1 MTAGEDTSQAPPPGF
16 EALDALQRDPYP
28 RYAQARDAQ
37 GLTFVPELDAWL
49 VTRYAEV
56 REVLRRP
63 EDFSS
68 ANVLRPDV
76 LPAPEAMAVLAEG
89 VRGGPVV
96 VTSDGRVHQDLRAPL
111 VRGLSAARVA
121 QTVPFVRERA
131 EALIDGFAGRG
142 RAELMADFARPLPG
156 EVIGRMLGLAGDALT
171 VALHG
176 SLRAEQLL
184 FRPLPVAE
192 QVRAARDVVAMQRA
206 LAAHAVRP
214 RARAGTDLTAET
226 LRGLVP
232 DGGES
237 GARPD
242 GGKSGAEPFAGER
255 DARPG
260 SREAGAEPFA
270 GEPGAEPDSWESGA
284 EPSGGGSGAV
294 PDGGESGAVPDGR
307 KLVGERLGQV
317 VSNLQN
323 LLIAGHLTTTALI
336 GTVLHRLLLDREGWE
351 LLCAKPELIP
361 AAIEEAARWG
371 APVQGFRRITTRPVT
386 LGRTELPAGTALFVA
401 YAAANRDPALT
412 PDPDTFDPARP
423 PARHLGFGHGT
434 HGCPGATL
442 AREEL
447 RITLELLTRRLPA
460 LRLVADEKAE
470 MLPTL
475 IHWSPAALWVEWDG

>member
-1 MTAGEDTSQAPPPGF
+1 MTAGEDTPQAPHAGF

-28 RYAQARDAQ
+28 LYARARDAE

-68 ANVLRPDV
+68 ANALRPDV

-96 VTSDGRVHQDLRAPL
+96 VTSDGRVHQELRAPL
-111 VRGLSAARVA
+111 VRGLSAARVG

-131 EALIDGFAGRG
+131 EALIDGFAERG

-156 EVIGRMLGLAGDALT
+156 EVIGHMLGLAGDALT

-214 RARAGTDLTAET
+214 GARAGTDLTAET
-226 LRGLVP
+226 LRAL
-232 DGGES
+232 
-237 GARPD
+237 
-242 GGKSGAEPFAGER
+242 
-255 DARPG
+255 
-260 SREAGAEPFA
+260 
-270 GEPGAEPDSWESGA
+270 
-284 EPSGGGSGAV
+284 
-294 PDGGESGAVPDGR
+294 VPDGR
-307 KLVGERLGQV
+307 KADGQDTGSESTGAELSGERLGQV

-351 LLCAKPELIP
+351 LLCTKPELIP

-371 APVQGFRRITTRPVT
+371 TPVQGFRRVTTRPVT

-401 YAAANRDPALT
+401 YAAANRDPDLT

-447 RITLELLTRRLPA
+447 RITLDLLTRRLPS
-460 LRLVADEKAE
+460 LRLAAGEKVE

-475 IHWSPAALWVEWDG
+475 IHWSPAALRVEWDG